1 MIMRNIIFVSE
12 ICASKDKTNSTHI
25 LTSGLIEGLAQTG
38 HNLIFIAICE
48 TSEEPYLEEKY
59 GQLVDKLIFAR
70 RYCST
75 TAGKYKR
82 LLQLYRYMLF
92 GLPIKKQIYPQLAE
106 YINEETILISHSPS
120 VESVFFCKKIKNK
133 YPAIRY
139 IQYWSDPLALSGI
152 LPEQVGIKRLPFK
165 WLENFCYSKATEVVY
180 GTKTL
185 MDFQATLFQKHQNK
199 MRYVDWGYIPKGEKP
214 NKKATEQKLNVVYS
228 GNYYSS
234 IRNILPLYNAMDK
247 LDYDICLNVYGLSD
261 LTLKNT
267 KNVYIHERI
276 SAEKIQEI
284 EWNADILVA
293 LMNTNCIQIP
303 GKTFYNIDINQHILV
318 ILDGKYKEQ
327 LREYLETFHRFAFCE
342 NNEESIKQAI
352 LALSKTDYS
361 IDWDSIEKLSPKNIA
376 LELISENFV
385 N

>member
-1 MIMRNIIFVSE
+1 MKNIIFVSE
-12 ICASKDKTNSTHI
+12 ICASKENTTSTHI

-38 HNLIFIAICE
+38 NRLIFVAICE

-59 GQLVDKLIFAR
+59 GKIVDRLIFLR

-75 TAGKYKR
+75 MAGKYKR

-92 GLPIKKQIYPQLAE
+92 GLSIKKEAYTQLSE

-120 VESVFFCKKIKNK
+120 LESVFVCKKIKDK
-133 YPAIRY
+133 YPTIRY

-152 LPEQVGIKRLPFK
+152 LPEQVGIKRVPFK
-165 WLENFCYSKATEVVY
+165 WLEKYCYSKATEVVY

-185 MDFQATLFQKHQNK
+185 MHFQAKLFEKYQNK
-199 MRYVDWGYIPKGEKP
+199 MRYVDWGYIQKGEMP
-214 NKKATEQKLNVVYS
+214 QKKEKEQKFNIVYS
-228 GNYYSS
+228 GNYYST
-234 IRNILPLYNAMDK
+234 IRNIRPLYNAMNL
-247 LDYDICLNVYGLSD
+247 LDNDTCLNIYGLSD
-261 LTLKNT
+261 LILKNT
-267 KNVYIHERI
+267 RNVFVYKRI
-276 SAEKIQEI
+276 SAEEIQEI
-284 EWNADILVA
+284 ERDADILIA
-293 LMNTNCIQIP
+293 LLNTNCIQIP

-327 LREYLETFHRFAFCE
+327 LREYLETFDRFSFCE
-342 NNEESIKQAI
+342 NNEESIRKAI
-352 LALSKTDYS
+352 IALSETHFK
-361 IDWDSIEKLSPKNIA
+361 IDRAVLKKWSPKNIA